1 MQVTFGV
8 FIVRSLIFVVLAFF
22 ALIAVLPLVYML
34 VSSMK
39 TSTEFFVNPLGVPS
53 VWNFENYRALFIRF
67 DLVRLYGNT
76 IICALGALLL
86 TLLLS
91 VPASYAFAK
100 LRFRFRSA
108 LFIGMIATMTIPGIT
123 FIIPNYLIMSK
134 LGLIDSY
141 LSVILMWGVISVPG
155 NSFLLT
161 SLMRG
166 LPDETLEAVKMDGAN
181 YFQLM
186 FLIVLPLSIPG
197 IVTVSIFCLTGWWN
211 DLLTPLL
218 YLQTDS
224 MKTLTVATATILGR
238 FGDDFPLLLSGLVLV
253 SVPPV
258 LLYVFLQGYIRKG
271 LVVGAVK

>member
-1 MQVTFGV
+1 MRLTMGAAMIRTLI
-8 FIVRSLIFVVLAFF
+8 FIVLVFF

-34 VSSMK
+34 ISSLK
-39 TSTEFFVNPLGVPS
+39 TSNDFFVRPLGLPS
-53 VWNFENYRALFIRF
+53 DWVLENYKALFLRF
-67 DLVRLYGNT
+67 DLLRLYGNT
-76 IICALGALLL
+76 TVCAIGALLL

-91 VPASYAFAK
+91 VPASFAFAK
-100 LRFRFRSA
+100 VQFRYRSA
-108 LFIGMIATMTIPGIT
+108 MFLTMIATMTIPGIT

-134 LGLIDSY
+134 LGLIDTY
-141 LSVILMWGVISVPG
+141 WSVILMWGVISVPG
-155 NSFLLT
+155 NIFLLT

-166 LPDETLEAVKMDGAN
+166 LPGETLEAVKIDGGN
-181 YFQLM
+181 YWQLM
-186 FLIVLPLSIPG
+186 TRIVLPLSVPG
-197 IVTVSIFCLTGWWN
+197 IMTVSIFCLTGWWN
-211 DLLTPLL
+211 DLLTPML
-218 YLQTDS
+218 YLQSDS